1 MGTNRT
7 VLVVDDDPEFRR
19 TMGEILASHG
29 WEVLHASEGEQG
41 LELARKHLPDLI
53 LCDLLMPRCNGF
65 HFCRALRADPQCAHT
80 RIVVTSGRTFAA
92 DQQEAFEAG
101 ANDYFTKPVS
111 ATELASYL
119 EKLNAYK
126 PAAPENPN
134 PSQPNASTMVA
145 RFWGV
150 RGSIPTPG
158 SGTVQVGGNTT
169 CVEVRVGDQLIILD
183 AGTGLRPLGLSLVT
197 EFGKRPINTTLL
209 ITHTHWDHIQGLPFF
224 MPLYQANNHLHVVGF
239 EGARHGLE
247 KVLSRQ
253 MESPFFPISFH
264 QLPGNIEIEE
274 LKHMEFPLG
283 EAQVSAAFAN
293 HPGICV
299 GYRIASASGSLAFF
313 PDNET
318 RCIGDTQ
325 HDPGMLAF
333 LKGVDA
339 LIMDAQYDR
348 EEYKSHVG
356 WGHGCVDAVVSLA
369 ATAGVKRLYLFHHD
383 PDHDDAKVAQMEAY
397 AQDLA
402 KQMNSPLQVLAA
414 REGMTVR
421 FPASAG

>member
-1 MGTNRT
+1 MGSNRS
-7 VLVVDDDPEFRR
+7 VLIVDDDPEFRR
-19 TMGEILASHG
+19 VIAEVLSSRG

-41 LELARKHLPDLI
+41 LQLARKHLPDLV

-65 HFCRALRADPQCAHT
+65 HFCRALRADPQCAST
-80 RIVVTSGRTFAA
+80 RIVVTSARTFAS
-92 DQQEAFEAG
+92 DQQDAFEAG

-111 ATELASYL
+111 AAELVDYL
-119 EKLNAYK
+119 SKIDQQK
-126 PAAPENPN
+126 PAAEDQNKPAPA
-134 PSQPNASTMVA
+134 PGSPMFLK
-145 RFWGV
+145 FWGV

-183 AGTGLRPLGLSLVT
+183 AGTGLRPLGRALAT

-224 MPLYQANNHLHVVGF
+224 MPLYQANNHLHIMGF

-264 QLPGNIEIEE
+264 QLPGNIEIDE
-274 LKHMEFPLG
+274 LKQMEFKLG
-283 EAQVSAAFAN
+283 DAQVSAAFAN

-299 GYRIASASGSLAFF
+299 GYRISSASGALAFF

-318 RCIGDTQ
+318 RCIGETQ

-333 LKGVDA
+333 LKGVDV

-356 WGHGCVDAVVSLA
+356 WGHGCVDSVVALAV
-369 ATAGVKRLYLFHHD
+369 TAGVKQLYLFHHD
-383 PDHDDAKVAQMEAY
+383 PDHDDATVAQIEAY
-397 AQDLA
+397 AQGLA
-402 KQMNSPLQVLAA
+402 KQMNSPLEVRAA
-414 REGMTVR
+414 REGVTVH
-421 FPASAG
+421 FPAA